1 MTRKADL
8 ATRTLVA
15 LDGASRLK
23 AGDLAQALGTTS
35 GFVPQV
41 VGPLVRA
48 GWVRSEPGPAGGYSL
63 SVDLTEISVLDVIEA
78 AEGPTDSGRC
88 VVVDR
93 PCDSAN
99 PCVVHDAWVEA
110 RRLLLAQLARTSL
123 RDLETPK

>member
-93 PCDSAN
+93 PCDSSN